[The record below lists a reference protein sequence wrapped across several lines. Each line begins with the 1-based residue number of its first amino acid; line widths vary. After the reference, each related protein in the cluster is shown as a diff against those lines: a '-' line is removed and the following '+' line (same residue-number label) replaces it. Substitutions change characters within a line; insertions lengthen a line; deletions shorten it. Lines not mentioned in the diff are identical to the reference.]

1 MELFSF
7 LRGSPERQ
15 IRRARKKVKEPHG
28 DPAVRINACRRLY
41 EMGTPEALLA
51 LLDRYTISTSPL
63 IRDQE
68 EKEELLSWIV
78 RIDRKA
84 VPPLLTFLK
93 RERQVYW
100 PLRALQA
107 ILPSEEL
114 ATRIDEILR
123 YHWEYP
129 PASSEPKTQL
139 IRSLEEIHSPELLE
153 TVRLF
158 LEDEDDDVCLAA
170 ADYLFAHPQEEGP
183 RIGVEVLPGCGGPAP
198 GSRPDSGPSGGA
210 WLEGNGISG
219 PGGGVLP
226 PGYTLSRGGTLR
238 VLGTR

>member
-1 MELFSF
+1 MDLFSF

-84 VPPLLTFLK
+84 VPSLLTFLK

-100 PLRALQA
+100 PLRALQE

-114 ATRIDEILR
+114 AARIDEILR

-139 IRSLEEIHSPELLE
+139 IRSLEEIHSAGLLE

-170 ADYLFAHPQEEGP
+170 ADYLFGRPQEEGRESVLKCYLDAEDRP
-183 RIGVEVLPGCGGPAP
+183 RVRAQILERLAEHGWKVTGFRAKVEE
-198 GSRPDSGPSGGA
+198 S
-210 WLEGNGISG
+210 
-219 PGGGVLP
+219 LP

>member
-28 DPAVRINACRRLY
+28 DPAVRVNACRRLY

-63 IRDQE
+63 VRDQE

-78 RIDRKA
+78 RLDRKA
-84 VPPLLTFLK
+84 LPPLLTFLK

-100 PLRALQA
+100 PLRALQE
-107 ILPSEEL
+107 ILPGEDL
-114 ATRIDEILR
+114 AARIDEILR

-139 IRSLEEIHSPELLE
+139 IRSLEQIHSPELLE

-170 ADYLFAHPQEEGP
+170 ADYLFGRPQEEGRESVLKCYLDAEDRP
-183 RIGVEVLPGCGGPAP
+183 RVRAQILDRLAEHGWKVTGFRARVEE
-198 GSRPDSGPSGGA
+198 S
-210 WLEGNGISG
+210 
-219 PGGGVLP
+219 LP

>member
-1 MELFSF
+1 MDLFSF

-28 DPAVRINACRRLY
+28 DPAVRVNACRRLY

-63 IRDQE
+63 IRDQD

-78 RIDRKA
+78 RLDRKA
-84 VPPLLTFLK
+84 IPPLLTFLK

-100 PLRALQA
+100 PLRALQE

-114 ATRIDEILR
+114 AARIDEILR
-123 YHWEYP
+123 FHWEYP

-139 IRSLEEIHSPELLE
+139 IRSLEQIHSPGLLE

-158 LEDEDDDVCLAA
+158 LEDEDDDVCLSA
-170 ADYLFAHPQEEGP
+170 ADYLFGRP
-183 RIGVEVLPGCGGPAP
+183 RRRAANRC
-198 GSRPDSGPSGGA
+198 
-210 WLEGNGISG
+210 
-219 PGGGVLP
+219 
-226 PGYTLSRGGTLR
+226 
-238 VLGTR
+238 